1 MNENKTLKISDDNLY
16 EEVDIFDFDKFD
28 SDKFESDLEE
38 DLLRD
43 LEEMSFLETERES
56 MNNPQKIG
64 EVVKNVIWEQIENQ
78 LGVGIG
84 KEFIEKNNGKTL
96 DLRKDAHIQTTE
108 NFEKGILATHNTY
121 IDYEER
127 YNTWQSR
134 FERDENGNIK
144 THKDRAGNEVYTLKK
159 DARKDFDKGRPM
171 GSKEKGTHMDHTIS
185 AAEMARSARMN
196 AHLDEEEIIKFAN
209 SKENLNEIRDTVNMA
224 KGDTSTT
231 DFLDNTNSK
240 GQTAQEV
247 HNITEKEERQLREKD
262 KEAREKEEE
271 VIQQGEQR
279 SIETGKKSRKEEA
292 VRIGK
297 AATKAAIMGLLT
309 EFLKEIIEYLI
320 KWFKSKA
327 KTLKTLVDSI
337 KEAITSF
344 VSKLKSHLINAG
356 NTIISA
362 MITALFNPV
371 VSILKKAWSI
381 LKQGWKILKE
391 AVIYLKKPENKNKPF
406 SEKMAQV
413 GKIVIA
419 GLTAIGAMNLSTV
432 IEVALE
438 NIGIGNIEIPLL
450 GTLGS
455 IMGIFLGSV
464 ISGIIGAIAINRLD
478 KVIGERQIER
488 IHSEKI
494 EKGNQILA
502 KQQNF
507 QKTIEEAVNRKRE
520 SAEELMTTGHK
531 NLYNEMVNKQNKF
544 NNISKKIN
552 DKKESN
558 NKEKLNEIDDILDEL
573 F

>member
-1 MNENKTLKISDDNLY
+1 MNENDILKMNENDLY
-16 EEVDIFDFDKFD
+16 EEIDILDFDRL
-28 SDKFESDLEE
+28 ESELEE
-38 DLLRD
+38 DLLKDIED
-43 LEEMSFLETERES
+43 LAFLETERES
-56 MNNPQKIG
+56 INNPQKIG

-84 KEFIEKNNGKTL
+84 KEFIEKNNGNTL
-96 DLRKDAHIQTTE
+96 DLRKDAHIQTAE
-108 NFEKGILATHNTY
+108 NFKNGKLATHNTY
-121 IDYEER
+121 IDYEEK
-127 YNTWQSR
+127 YNTYQGR
-134 FERDENGNIK
+134 FKKDKNGNIQ
-144 THKDRAGNEVYTLKK
+144 THKNRAGKEEITLVKG
-159 DARKDFDKGRPM
+159 ARKDFDKGRPM
-171 GSKEKGTHMDHTIS
+171 GSKEKGTHMDHTVS
-185 AAEMARSARMN
+185 GAELHRRADVN
-196 AHLDEEEIIKFAN
+196 AFMSEKEKIEFAN
-209 SKENLNEIRDTVNMA
+209 SKKNLNEIRSGINQA

-231 DFLDNTNSK
+231 DFLDNKNSK

-262 KEAREKEEE
+262 KEAREELDKRIEE
-271 VIQQGEQR
+271 GKKKA
-279 SIETGKKSRKEEA
+279 IEAGKKSRKEEA

-327 KTLKTLVDSI
+327 RTLKTLVDSI

-438 NIGIGNIEIPLL
+438 NIGIGKIEIPLL

-464 ISGIIGAIAINRLD
+464 ISGVIGAIAINRLD

-488 IHSEKI
+488 IHSEKL

-507 QKTIEEAVNRKRE
+507 QKTIEKVVNRKRE
-520 SAEELMTTGHK
+520 SVEDLMTTGHK
-531 NLYNEMVNKQNKF
+531 YLYNEMVNKQIEF
-544 NNISKKIN
+544 NNISKKVN
-552 DKKESN
+552 DKEESN
-558 NKEKLNEIDDILDEL
+558 NKEILDEIDDRLDEL
-573 F
+573 L

>member
-1 MNENKTLKISDDNLY
+1 MNENKTLKISENNLY
-16 EEVDIFDFDKFD
+16 EEVDIFDFDKF
-28 SDKFESDLEE
+28 ESDLEE

-43 LEEMSFLETERES
+43 IEEMSFFETERES
-56 MNNPQKIG
+56 INNPQKIG

-96 DLRKDAHIQTTE
+96 DLRKEAHIQTTE
-108 NFEKGILATHNTY
+108 NFEKGRLATHNTY

-127 YNTWQSR
+127 YNTWHSR

-144 THKDRAGNEVYTLKK
+144 THKDRAGNEVNTLKK
-159 DARKDFDKGRPM
+159 DARKEFDKGRPT
-171 GSKEKGTHMDHTIS
+171 GSKEKGTHMDHTIPV
-185 AAEMARSARMN
+185 AEMAKSARAN
-196 AHLDEEEIIKFAN
+196 AHLDQEDMTKFAN
-209 SKENLNEIRDTVNMA
+209 SEINLNEIRSTVNMA

-231 DFLDNTNSK
+231 DFLNNTNSK

-247 HNITEKEERQLREKD
+247 HNITKEEEKQLIEKD
-262 KEAREKEEE
+262 KEAREAYEEL
-271 VIQQGEQR
+271 IQKGEQR

-327 KTLKTLVDSI
+327 RTLKSLVDSI

-371 VSILKKAWSI
+371 VSILNKVWSI
-381 LKQGWKILKE
+381 LKQGWKTLKE
-391 AVIYLKKPENKNKPF
+391 AIVFLNKPENKNKPF
-406 SEKMAQV
+406 SEKMAEV

-432 IEVALE
+432 IEAALE
-438 NIGIGNIEIPLL
+438 NIGIGKLEIPLL

-478 KVIGERQIER
+478 KVIKQRQIER
-488 IHSEKI
+488 INSEKL

-507 QKTIEEAVNRKRE
+507 QNIVEEAVNSKRE
-520 SAEELMTTGHK
+520 CVVDLMVTGHK
-531 NLYNEMVNKQNKF
+531 HLYNEMVYKQNKF

-552 DKKESN
+552 NKKESN

-573 F
+573 L

>member
-1 MNENKTLKISDDNLY
+1 MNENKTLKISENSLY
-16 EEVDIFDFDKFD
+16 EEVDIFD
-28 SDKFESDLEE
+28 SDIFESDLEE

-43 LEEMSFLETERES
+43 IEEMSFLETERES
-56 MNNPQKIG
+56 INNPQKIG

-84 KEFIEKNNGKTL
+84 KEFIEKNNGNTL

-159 DARKDFDKGRPM
+159 DARKEFDKGRPT
-171 GSKEKGTHMDHTIS
+171 GSKEKGTHMDHTIPV
-185 AAEMARSARMN
+185 AEMAKSASAN
-196 AHLDEEEIIKFAN
+196 AHLDTEEIIKFTN

-231 DFLDNTNSK
+231 DFLDNKNSK
-240 GQTAQEV
+240 GQSAQEV

-262 KEAREKEEE
+262 KEAREKKEE

-309 EFLKEIIEYLI
+309 EFLKEIVEYLI

-327 KTLKTLVDSI
+327 RTLKTLVDSI

-371 VSILKKAWSI
+371 VSILNKAWSI
-381 LKQGWKILKE
+381 LKQGWKTLKE
-391 AVIYLKKPENKNKPF
+391 AIIYLKKPENKNKPF
-406 SEKMAQV
+406 SEKMTQV

-419 GLTAIGAMNLSTV
+419 GLTAIGAMNLSAV

-438 NIGIGNIEIPLL
+438 EIGIGKIEIPLL

-464 ISGIIGAIAINRLD
+464 ISGIIGAIAMNKID
-478 KVIGERQIER
+478 KRIAQRQIEK
-488 IHSEKI
+488 INSEKL

-502 KQQNF
+502 KQQNL
-507 QKTIEEAVNRKRE
+507 QNIVEEAVNSKRE
-520 SAEELMTTGHK
+520 CVVDLMATAHK
-531 NLYNEMVNKQNKF
+531 HLGNEMVNKQNKF

-573 F
+573 L